1 MRAEAEHQGA
11 DVDISVLEQ
20 QAIRDIMGSRTDH
33 LTGVGRL
40 VPQGARMAA
49 EVAEVYG
56 SEAGTSQPGYVSQ
69 EVLTSTLAAFAETIQ
84 SQVPGLNLSSFMSQ
98 FPQSSQQAPS
108 SHSQQTPTAG
118 VHTPTPD
125 VRTPTGGQQRTPD
138 ASQQTT
144 PGGPSQ
150 STPTPQPAELQ
161 RQQKSVSRR
170 GGGKR
175 VAGRQSKRRD

>member
-56 SEAGTSQPGYVSQ
+56 SSEAGTSHPGYISQ
-69 EVLTSTLAAFAETIQ
+69 EVFTSTIASFTEAIQ
-84 SQVPGLNLSSFMSQ
+84 SQVPGLNLSSFM
-98 FPQSSQQAPS
+98 P
-108 SHSQQTPTAG
+108 
-118 VHTPTPD
+118 
-125 VRTPTGGQQRTPD
+125 
-138 ASQQTT
+138 
-144 PGGPSQ
+144 
-150 STPTPQPAELQ
+150 
-161 RQQKSVSRR
+161 
-170 GGGKR
+170 
-175 VAGRQSKRRD
+175 

>member
-118 VHTPTPD
+118 VHTPT
-125 VRTPTGGQQRTPD
+125 GGQQRTPD

-150 STPTPQPAELQ
+150 STPTP
-161 RQQKSVSRR
+161 
-170 GGGKR
+170 
-175 VAGRQSKRRD
+175 